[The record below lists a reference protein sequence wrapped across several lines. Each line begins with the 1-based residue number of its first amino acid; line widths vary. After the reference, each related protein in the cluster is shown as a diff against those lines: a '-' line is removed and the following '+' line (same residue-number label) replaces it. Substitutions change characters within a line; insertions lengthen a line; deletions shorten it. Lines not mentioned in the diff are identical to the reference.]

1 MLNFSL
7 CRQFSN
13 WKCMLWAHS
22 YYWGYW
28 FCWAVDE
35 RITFS
40 LLHILETIFFQTHQ
54 YNVNLVYCSRYWGKF
69 EGLNSPFE
77 MEYMQCQASW
87 NGWKSFS
94 AFKNWHLSSYCR
106 ATYLIHYKSRNLLG
120 LYLKFCLHKGNM
132 NVNPLRTAGYSRDF
146 CNKVFPF
153 VGQRPVQS
161 WKRKEALV
169 YKYSKV
175 SMFANAL

>member
-1 MLNFSL
+1 MCLISASVGSFLTESVCCEHTVIL
-7 CRQFSN
+7 
-13 WKCMLWAHS
+13 L
-22 YYWGYW
+22 GYC

-40 LLHILETIFFQTHQ
+40 LLNILETTFFQTHQ

-94 AFKNWHLSSYCR
+94 AFKNWHPSSYCR
-106 ATYLIHYKSRNLLG
+106 ATYLMHYKSRNLLG
-120 LYLKFCLHKGNM
+120 LYSKFCLHKGNM
-132 NVNPLRTAGYSRDF
+132 NVIPLRTAGYSRDF
-146 CNKVFPF
+146 CNKVFLWDKGLYK
-153 VGQRPVQS
+153 VG
-161 WKRKEALV
+161 KE
-169 YKYSKV
+169 KKH
-175 SMFANAL
+175 